1 MKEKK
6 NIRQAESA
14 ENMLEQSSE
23 FGDIRVNDNVI
34 YALVRR
40 AALGVEGVSRMAGSS
55 LIDNIAEFVG
65 SSRGRAVGISKSE
78 DASDAITLEVKI
90 NMLFG
95 YKVRAVAEAVQRAV
109 IEAVESV
116 TGMTV
121 SKVTVMIQRMED
133 PSEEEEDA
141 GEEKEN

>member
-6 NIRQAESA
+6 NIRQAESS

-40 AALGVEGVSRMAGSS
+40 AAMSVEGVSRMAGSS

-65 SSRGRAVGISKSE
+65 SSRGRAIGIAKSE
-78 DASDAITLEVKI
+78 DASDAVTLEVKI

-95 YKVRAVAEAVQRAV
+95 YKVRDVAEAVQRAV
-109 IEAVESV
+109 IEEVENV

-121 SKVTVMIQRMED
+121 SKVTVMIQKMED
-133 PSEEEEDA
+133 ASEDA
-141 GEEKEN
+141 DDAGDEKNN

>member
-121 SKVTVMIQRMED
+121 SKVTVMVQRMEEA
-133 PSEEEEDA
+133 SEDA
-141 GEEKEN
+141 DDAGDEQEN